1 METRRTMGGART
13 AGWILLGGLVCSGA
27 TGCLGNGRV
36 EQSGADVIDLVAR
49 QTTVALDEYERDMQ
63 AIDAGR
69 REAVVVNLAERVK
82 RDGPQQVDA
91 HATAL
96 LQALEKIAAD
106 RQVARERYEAARDN
120 IEVLR
125 EVAGGLRRFGERVQ
139 QMNDGVRGLGTAVLG
154 GGGSQ

>member
-1 METRRTMGGART
+1 MGGTRA

-27 TGCLGNGRV
+27 IGCLGNGRV
-36 EQSGADVIDLVAR
+36 EQAGADVIDLVAR

-106 RQVARERYEAARDN
+106 RQVARERYEVARDN

-139 QMNDGVRGLGTAVLG
+139 KMNDGVRGLGTAVLG
-154 GGGSQ
+154 GGGSR